1 MRIFTKRNL
10 RKGRVVAGGML
21 CFISIFTSI
30 EAKANPQIC
39 YMYAASKD
47 AEGNEVRNIGV
58 QGQGAYDY
66 FQEAFVSQDKG
77 EFKPSYEMAEIDP
90 AVTKC
95 IWIHVDRME
104 IEEGWRHLPDEFST
118 PAFIDA
124 LHTYM
129 LEGGNIYL
137 SGQAVSL
144 VSPIWRVANTQKTN
158 LWEHK
163 TEGVWNE
170 ETWGIRTL
178 YRDDDD
184 QLHPIFDGLTE
195 MDGEK
200 DKFGILHGDFWYE
213 NHNTVWELDQIEHL
227 YGSEG
232 EEGEG
237 EGLTD
242 RERFEIDNQAS
253 VLASFEWDNADNTYK
268 YGGIV
273 EFHPVYSWDYEAQSY
288 SKQSGAIICNGIAAM
303 QWRYFAD
310 EGRTVEKD
318 KTANSCR
325 ANLEKLT
332 ANILEYLSSGY
343 HIVKEGHPYNRP
355 ASNVVEEVLEST
367 GLIAMYIGYE
377 NEDDPDFRANAQEY
391 AAYMFFRDNYVN
403 SPNFGGNKQ
412 YENKY
417 HGRGPRILWKGDK
430 GKIKFCG
437 QESKDSEAE
446 GFECVWIN
454 IAGERANIIF
464 SDEEG
469 NPRPD
474 DYKFTSKDVLQVFG
488 TEEDYQQLISQLK
501 QFRAAGG
508 NIYTTKF
515 ANLILNDLDEDIMT
529 PTQVTKVEKTESDK
543 WGINVNFDGY
553 NQSQH
558 PIFSSIDLVNRSHG
572 QGVTLFTGEGTRLD
586 TNCVW
591 WLDNGH
597 TGQDCWDHLG
607 APERLR
613 QFNAWC
619 NATVIGVWGHNED
632 YAFYTAGL
640 VEFHPKRGGYNSQE
654 RVTPRPT
661 VEARRGTMMSNG
673 VGAYEWDTDEN
684 DIDDD
689 KTVRQLTG
697 NILSYLTPVM
707 SEPTYTGIDKNS
719 LTSDPSDM
727 AKKYFN
733 LQGILVKNP
742 GPGIYI
748 EVNGNQRKKVIIK

>member
-1 MRIFTKRNL
+1 MRIFTNKNL
-10 RKGRVVAGGML
+10 RKGREAAAGIL
-21 CFISIFTSI
+21 CFFSIFASI
-30 EAKANPQIC
+30 DAKANPQIC

-47 AEGNEVRNIGV
+47 AEGNEVPNIGV

-66 FQEAFVSQDKG
+66 FREAFVNEGKG
-77 EFKPSYEMAEIDP
+77 EFKPSYEMTEIDP

-104 IEEGWRHLPDEFST
+104 IDEGWRHLPDEFST
-118 PAFIDA
+118 PSFIDA

-144 VSPIWRVANTQKTN
+144 VSPIWRVAPTQKTN
-158 LWEHK
+158 SWEHEP
-163 TEGVWNE
+163 EGVWENK
-170 ETWGIRTL
+170 TWGICTL
-178 YRDDDD
+178 YKDQN
-184 QLHPIFDGLTE
+184 QLHPIFDGLTKL
-195 MDGEK
+195 DGNG
-200 DKFGILHGDFWYE
+200 DKYGILNGDFWYE
-213 NHNTVWELDQIEHL
+213 NHNTIWELDRIEHL

-237 EGLTD
+237 ENLTD

-253 VLASFEWDNADNTYK
+253 VLASFDWDNADNTYK

-273 EFHPVYSWDYEAQSY
+273 EFHPVYSWDYEEQSY

-310 EGRTVEKD
+310 KERSFEKD
-318 KTANSCR
+318 KTANTCR
-325 ANLEKLT
+325 ENLEKLT
-332 ANILEYLSSGY
+332 GNILDYLSSGN

-403 SPNFGGNKQ
+403 SPNFGGNIQ
-412 YENKY
+412 YQNKY
-417 HGRGPRILWKGDK
+417 FGRGPQILWKGDK
-430 GKIKFCG
+430 DKIKFCG
-437 QESKDSEAE
+437 QESKNPEDE

-464 SDEEG
+464 SDKDG

-474 DYKFTSKDVLQVFG
+474 NYTYTSEDVLQVFG
-488 TEEDYQQLISQLK
+488 SKEEYEKLISRLK
-501 QFRAAGG
+501 QFRADGG

-515 ANLILNDLDEDIMT
+515 ANLILEDLDDKIMT
-529 PTQVTKVEKTESDK
+529 PTQVTKVEKTEKDK
-543 WGINVNFDGY
+543 WGINVNFGGY
-553 NQSQH
+553 DQSGH
-558 PIFSSIDLVNRSHG
+558 PIFSTLELVTRQHG
-572 QGVTLFTGEGTRLD
+572 QGVTLFTGEGKRLD

-591 WLDNGH
+591 WLDNEH
-597 TGQDCWDHLG
+597 TGQDFWDVMG
-607 APERLR
+607 DTDRLHH
-613 QFNAWC
+613 FNSLC
-619 NATVIGVWGHNED
+619 NATVLGVWGHAD
-632 YAFYTAGL
+632 PYAFYTAGL

-654 RVTPRPT
+654 RVTPRPN
-661 VEARRGTMMSNG
+661 VEARRGTIMSNG

-689 KTVRQLTG
+689 KAVRQLTG

-707 SEPTYTGIDKNS
+707 TEPTYTGIDNNS
-719 LTSDPSDM
+719 LSSDAPEEDRR
-727 AKKYFN
+727 YFN
-733 LQGILVKNP
+733 LQGIPVRNP

-748 EVNGNQRKKVIIK
+748 EVNGYQRKKVILK